1 MSLACGEFDELRER
15 IRLLERE
22 NKNLAENCEALY
34 ATQNALEQIIG
45 DSNQKLLAAEM
56 VGMELEQ
63 VFTSC
68 ADATWVVRQD
78 GIVVRANDAMLRFL
92 RRSSEE
98 VIGFPCKSLL
108 NAKICHDG
116 KCPLKTAHKPN
127 AFHEYDIERTDDAGA
142 LEYYLLS
149 TASLVTL
156 DGSRGI
162 VGQFKDM
169 TLRKQA
175 EAALERA
182 NVALARMARID
193 ELTQVANRRS
203 FDEALIREWQR
214 LTREQAPLS
223 LVMCDIDCFK
233 NYNDLYGHQAGDDCL
248 RQVAQ
253 ALAGCVNR
261 SSDLAARYGGEEF
274 VFLLP
279 QTSLEGA
286 REIAEKARRGI
297 ESLGLKHEASIV
309 QPTVT
314 LSLGVATV
322 VPTMSGEP
330 EVLVKIADEALYRAK
345 ETGRNRVEVSN
356 C

>member
-1 MSLACGEFDELRER
+1 MPLACGEFDELRER
-15 IRLLERE
+15 IRRLERE
-22 NKNLAENCEALY
+22 NRDLAENCETLSAM
-34 ATQNALEQIIG
+34 QNALEQVIG

-56 VGMELEQ
+56 VAMELEQ
-63 VFTSC
+63 IFTSC
-68 ADATWVVRQD
+68 ADAIWVVRQD
-78 GIVVRANDAMLRFL
+78 GIVVRANEAMLRFL
-92 RRSSEE
+92 RRPSEE
-98 VIGFPCKSLL
+98 VIGSSCKSLL
-108 NAKICHDG
+108 NAGICHDG
-116 KCPLKTAHKPN
+116 TCPLKTAHQPN
-127 AFHEYDIERTDDAGA
+127 AFYEYDIERTDGPGA
-142 LEYYLLS
+142 LEHYLLS

-175 EAALERA
+175 ESALERA
-182 NVALARMARID
+182 NVALERIARID

-203 FDEALIREWQR
+203 FDEALVREWQR
-214 LTREQAPLS
+214 STREQAPLS

-253 ALAGCVNR
+253 ALADCVNR

-286 REIAEKARRGI
+286 REIAEKARQGI
-297 ESLGLKHEASIV
+297 EGLGLKHEASV
-309 QPTVT
+309 VRPTVT

-330 EVLVKIADEALYRAK
+330 EVLIKIADEALYRAK
-345 ETGRNRVEVSN
+345 EAGRNRVEVSN